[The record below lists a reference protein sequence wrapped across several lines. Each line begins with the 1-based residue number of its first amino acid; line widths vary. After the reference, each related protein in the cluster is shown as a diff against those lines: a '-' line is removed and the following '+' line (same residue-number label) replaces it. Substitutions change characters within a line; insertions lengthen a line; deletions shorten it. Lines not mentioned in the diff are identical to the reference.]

1 MKNLVR
7 GTSVS
12 YSLILFHFVSEG
24 DLPLTSCTVSVP
36 TDRSI
41 ITQSVQPNR
50 GTGRPKIV
58 ASLLEQMNASDKALT
73 DCGAGV
79 PKSGVLYTAHDGSSQ
94 RQKSYKTLTQKCIS
108 FPGEMHDWFILK
120 GSGRKMGNSSTRLGF
135 SVINLQ

>member
-1 MKNLVR
+1 MYPTPLFYFILWAKGTFPWLPAPLV
-7 GTSVS
+7 S
-12 YSLILFHFVSEG
+12 
-24 DLPLTSCTVSVP
+24 PLTE
-36 TDRSI
+36 SI

-73 DCGAGV
+73 DCGAWV